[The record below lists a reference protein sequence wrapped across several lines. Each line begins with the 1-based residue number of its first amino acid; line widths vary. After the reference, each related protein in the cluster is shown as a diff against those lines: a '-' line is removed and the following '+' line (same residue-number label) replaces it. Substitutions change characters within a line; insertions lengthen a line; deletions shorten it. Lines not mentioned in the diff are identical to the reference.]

1 MNSSGHN
8 PTPKQLS
15 GCGIVLVEASLGGP
29 SKGDYES
36 MARRRYQK
44 PAPRREGQQWVLYYW
59 DDEFVQGERRRKK
72 KRHVLGL
79 ASMLEREAE
88 KVRDEFLRP
97 LNQGLVTIGSA
108 TRYADFVASVYQP
121 VVLPTLA
128 KSTQDRAMSVYENY
142 LRPAFGEMCLR
153 EITPLTVQRYVSS
166 MAEWALAQE
175 SKDKVRDVLSSM
187 LGSAVRYGLLVKNPV
202 EGVRLPTPK
211 SGKRSK
217 PYIPEELFYSLLGLI
232 AEPYA
237 SMIYVAVYTGLRVSE
252 LIALRWRNVHE
263 DAITIEERYCR
274 GDWGAPKSD
283 ASNVT
288 IPVNHTVI
296 ERIQRLKTLTVE
308 VKAGRA
314 VRRYPAVKASGPEE
328 LVFQS
333 VAKGAPMRDNNIL
346 VRHIKPAA
354 RAIGAPWI
362 NWQVLRRSF
371 ATWLKIKGA
380 DVKDAQA
387 LMRHSRATTT
397 LDIYQQFVPESQR
410 RVVDR
415 LVS

>member
-1 MNSSGHN
+1 
-8 PTPKQLS
+8 
-15 GCGIVLVEASLGGP
+15 
-29 SKGDYES
+29 
-36 MARRRYQK
+36 
-44 PAPRREGQQWVLYYW
+44 
-59 DDEFVQGERRRKK
+59 
-72 KRHVLGL
+72 
-79 ASMLEREAE
+79 
-88 KVRDEFLRP
+88 
-97 LNQGLVTIGSA
+97 
-108 TRYADFVASVYQP
+108 
-121 VVLPTLA
+121 
-128 KSTQDRAMSVYENY
+128 MSVYENY

-153 EITPLTVQRYVSS
+153 DITPLTVQRYVSS

-202 EGVRLPTPK
+202 EGVRLPPPK

-217 PYIPEELFYSLLGLI
+217 PYIPEELFYSLLGLM

-263 DAITIEERYCR
+263 DAIAIEERYCR

-354 RAIGAPWI
+354 RAIGASWI